1 MEMCTPELL
10 QSDNPSCRPKIC
22 NAEAGDRLI
31 CSSKTVQ
38 NDQSHLYGTV
48 TSLLASQGK
57 GGMADRFDIEE
68 MLGEVGLSINDV
80 DSVKKIAEGI
90 RRDKK
95 Y

>member
-90 RRDKK
+90 R
-95 Y
+95 